1 MTEVPHEGVLADGS
15 PPATTEQLL
24 AHLASLGIDVPMAE
38 HPRVFTV
45 EEAREHRGH
54 LPGIFTKSLFLRDRK
69 GAMWLVVCMDDRE
82 VDLRALP
89 HRIGAKPRLSFG
101 SAERLMKYLGVTAGS
116 VSPLAL
122 INDTG
127 GKVRVYF
134 DAAVLAGEP
143 VNLHPLDNAKTVTI
157 SPADLV
163 RFLED
168 IRHPPKALEFD

>member
-1 MTEVPHEGVLADGS
+1 MTELPNGGVLADGS

-24 AHLASLGIDVPMAE
+24 AHLASLGIDVPMVE

-45 EEAREHRGH
+45 DEAREHRGH

-69 GAMWLVVCMDDRE
+69 GAMWLVVCVDDRD

-127 GKVRVYF
+127 GQVRVYF
-134 DAAVLAGEP
+134 DAEVLAGDP

-157 SPADLV
+157 APADLL

-168 IRHPPKALEFD
+168 IRHPATTIDFA